1 MFFPIF
7 ENHRIAARSLHL
19 GPPSAHLTG
28 MGKLTTHVL
37 DTASGEPAENV
48 RIRLFHA
55 GEMLVDTRTNSDG
68 RCDSPLLLDPIPGEY
83 EIVFSMGDYF
93 RARGIAST
101 FLNDVPIRFL
111 LEEGRNYQVPL
122 ACSPFSYSTYRGS

>member
-1 MFFPIF
+1 MFFRIF
-7 ENHRIAARSLHL
+7 QNHRIIARSLHR

-28 MGKLTTHVL
+28 MGKLTTHIL

-55 GEMLVDTRTNSDG
+55 GQMLIDTRTNADG
-68 RCDSPLLLDPIPGEY
+68 RCDSPLLLAASPGEY

-93 RARGIAST
+93 RTRGIAST
-101 FLNDVPIRFL
+101 FLNDIPIRFL
-111 LEEGRNYQVPL
+111 VEDGRNYHVPI
-122 ACSPFSYSTYRGS
+122 ACSPYSYSTYRGS